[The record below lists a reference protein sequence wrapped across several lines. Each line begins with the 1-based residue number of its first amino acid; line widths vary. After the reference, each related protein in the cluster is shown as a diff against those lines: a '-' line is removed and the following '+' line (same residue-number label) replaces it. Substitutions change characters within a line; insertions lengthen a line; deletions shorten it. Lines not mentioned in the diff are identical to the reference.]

1 MKLQKIKSL
10 TLNLL
15 WMVLLSL
22 NPAFGQQPF
31 RLFLVG
37 DAGDHKVPGETLV
50 NLQQELNKYPN
61 SAVVF
66 LGDNSYKDIFWGWVH
81 HGFKGFDSSENTMA
95 KIRSQISLLD
105 DYRGSAF
112 FIPGNHDWWNR
123 TTYEKGYRKLAME
136 ESFIEENL
144 KKNTSIANPGNVFL
158 PKNGAYG
165 PEYVELNQSKIRII
179 FIDTYRI
186 VQTGIKK
193 SKIPE
198 EEKQFYPKLDSVIR
212 EGWLRNQKIIVV
224 AHHPVY
230 SYGPHTRQLKHPYLF
245 RRIKASSPEFPSYH
259 QMILHITKILS
270 HYPGIYYAAGHLHAL
285 QYFYTRDSIHYI
297 ISGAGSKE
305 IELSQK
311 EVAKYAARSPK
322 EFLLWNTGGFFAI
335 DFSGKSDQIILYYDD
350 GTRQRVMQE

>member
-1 MKLQKIKSL
+1 MTLKKISGLTSKLL
-10 TLNLL
+10 CT
-15 WMVLLSL
+15 VLLPV
-22 NPAFGQQPF
+22 NFAFAQQSF

-37 DAGDHKVPGETLV
+37 DAGDHKEAAETLV
-50 NLQQELNKYPN
+50 NLGKELVKYPN

-66 LGDNSYKDIFWGWVH
+66 LGDNSYKDIFWGWIH

-105 DYRGSAF
+105 EYRGSAF

-136 ESFIEENL
+136 ESFIEDNL
-144 KKNTSIANPGNVFL
+144 KNNMNIANKENVFL

-165 PEYVELNQSKIRII
+165 PEYVELNQGTIRII

-193 SKIPE
+193 SKIPQ
-198 EEKQFYPKLDSVIR
+198 EEKQFYPRLDSVIR
-212 EGWLRNQKIIVV
+212 EGWLRNQKIIVA

-230 SYGPHTRQLKHPYLF
+230 SSGPHTRSLKHPYLF
-245 RRIKASSPEFPSYH
+245 GRIKASSPDFPSYH
-259 QMILHITKILS
+259 QMILQITKILS
-270 HYPGIYYAAGHLHAL
+270 HYPGIYYVAGHLHAL

-305 IELSQK
+305 IELSQEEETK
-311 EVAKYAARSPK
+311 YEVRSPN

-335 DFSGKSDQIILYYDD
+335 DFNGKSDQIILYFDD
-350 GTRQRVMQE
+350 GSRQCFLQE